1 MPTDSFF
8 LNLLWNCSIF
18 EILKKTAYLLLI
30 FANRWKE
37 NVIHTIHLCLDWTV
51 RETFEVDGETHK
63 ARTGIKIVLK

>member
-1 MPTDSFF
+1 M
-8 LNLLWNCSIF
+8 LWNCSIF
-18 EILKKTAYLLLI
+18 EILKKNAYLLLI